1 MTDPIRPFI
10 NLVESIASTTA
21 TQKSREAAAQGA
33 IAKPSRQNSS
43 NSNAALSF
51 TERLKTRLS
60 VIDRKDRRK
69 RRQVFIEV
77 ALLTELGEQLAMDH
91 ALSDL
96 IEKVS
101 SLIAANDTMV
111 TDLDAAL
118 DKVDATTPL

>member
-60 VIDRKDRRK
+60 VIDRKDRRM